1 MRFFF
6 VFSLIYL
13 IYRAFKPFLKRS
25 CTFGGINDKPPCR
38 SFKPILKPASKQAF
52 AFQDNPRYA

>member
-6 VFSLIYL
+6 VFSQIYL
-13 IYRAFKPFLKRS
+13 IYKAFKPFLKLS
-25 CTFGGINDKPPCR
+25 CTFGGINDKPPLEA
-38 SFKPILKPASKQAF
+38 FKPILKPASKQAF

>member
-13 IYRAFKPFLKRS
+13 IYKAFKPFLKLS
-25 CTFGGINDKPPCR
+25 CTFGGINDKPRCR
-38 SFKPILKPASKQAF
+38 SF
-52 AFQDNPRYA
+52 